1 MELLKSI
8 KSFIAKDS
16 HEGTAKVS
24 MSSSGELSVDV
35 AELVNTQSFR
45 DNIAAVRK
53 IAALAK
59 K

>member
-8 KSFIAKDS
+8 KSFLARNPPD
-16 HEGTAKVS
+16 GTAKVS